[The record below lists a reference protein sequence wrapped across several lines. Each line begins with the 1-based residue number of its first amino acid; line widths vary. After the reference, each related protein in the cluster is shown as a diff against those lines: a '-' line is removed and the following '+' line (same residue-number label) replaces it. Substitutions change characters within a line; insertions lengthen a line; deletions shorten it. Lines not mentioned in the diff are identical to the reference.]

1 VLRTWVAAPLGLPMS
16 WDRMKAMP
24 AVDHDTAAVLLFD
37 LCISAGPTLYAAAL
51 GCNAADDSRWRM
63 HPLPASLHCTWT
75 WVRPLSETA
84 YCPSNTL
91 TVPTDVTYVTATNML
106 SQMAPGCDNALPVIP
121 IWQVITPLISSLE
134 MHASSAWHCSQ
145 RPGLLPL
152 LVDVVAGG
160 WDILVLEAI
169 GAPNQPAP

>member
-1 VLRTWVAAPLGLPMS
+1 
-16 WDRMKAMP
+16 
-24 AVDHDTAAVLLFD
+24 
-37 LCISAGPTLYAAAL
+37 
-51 GCNAADDSRWRM
+51 M

-75 WVRPLSETA
+75 WVIPLSETA
-84 YCPSNTL
+84 YCPTNNL
-91 TVPTDVTYVTATNML
+91 TVPTDVTYVTAYRLL
-106 SQMAPGCDNALPVIP
+106 SQMAPVCDNALPVIP
-121 IWQVITPLISSLE
+121 IWPHTPLTSSLE

-169 GAPNQPAP
+169 GAPIQPAP